1 MKTFETV
8 ELTSD
13 MKTFLKGYSPKEKHF
28 TSIEEIHLIE
38 DNLNI
43 TNYGDNIVALRNSVV
58 QFYDELIEDGSDK
71 DLKYTLM
78 ESMMSVTSV
87 IDNYAYKILILGF

>member
-1 MKTFETV
+1 MRTFETI

-28 TSIEEIHLIE
+28 TSIEEIRLVE

-43 TNYGDNIVALRNSVV
+43 ANYKNNLQALRNSVV
-58 QFYDELIEDGSDK
+58 QFYDELIDENPNDRNMTYD
-71 DLKYTLM
+71 YM
-78 ESMMSVTSV
+78 ESMMSVTAI
-87 IDNYAYKILILGF
+87 IDNYIYKF

>member
-8 ELTSD
+8 ELTRD

-28 TSIEEIHLIE
+28 TSIEEIRLVD

-43 TNYGDNIVALRNSVV
+43 ANYRNNLQALRNSVV
-58 QFYDELIEDGSDK
+58 EFYDGLIDENPNDRNMT
-71 DLKYTLM
+71 YNYM
-78 ESMMSVTSV
+78 ESMMSVTAV
-87 IDNYAYKILILGF
+87 IDNYIYKF

>member
-1 MKTFETV
+1 MKTFETI

-28 TSIEEIHLIE
+28 TSIEEIRLVE

-43 TNYGDNIVALRNSVV
+43 ANYKNNLQALRNSVV
-58 QFYDELIEDGSDK
+58 EFYDELIDENPNNRNMT
-71 DLKYTLM
+71 YAYM
-78 ESMMSVTSV
+78 ESMMSVTAV
-87 IDNYAYKILILGF
+87 IDNYIYNF

>member
-1 MKTFETV
+1 MRNFETI

-28 TSIEEIHLIE
+28 TSIEEIRLVE

-43 TNYGDNIVALRNSVV
+43 DNYRNNIQALRNSVV
-58 QFYDELIEDGSDK
+58 QFYDELIDENPNDK
-71 DLKYTLM
+71 NMTYAYM
-78 ESMMSVTSV
+78 ESMMSVTAV
-87 IDNYAYKILILGF
+87 IDNYIYKF

>member
-1 MKTFETV
+1 MRKFETI

-28 TSIEEIHLIE
+28 TSIEEIRLVE

-43 TNYGDNIVALRNSVV
+43 ANYRNNLQALRNSVV
-58 QFYDELIEDGSDK
+58 QFYDELIDENPNDRNMTYD
-71 DLKYTLM
+71 YM
-78 ESMMSVTSV
+78 ESMMSVTAI
-87 IDNYAYKILILGF
+87 IDNYIYKF

>member
-8 ELTSD
+8 ELTPD

-28 TSIEEIHLIE
+28 TSIEEIRLVE

-43 TNYGDNIVALRNSVV
+43 VNYRNNLQALRNSVV
-58 QFYDELIEDGSDK
+58 QFYDELIDENPNDRNMTYD
-71 DLKYTLM
+71 YM
-78 ESMMSVTSV
+78 ESMMSVTAI
-87 IDNYAYKILILGF
+87 IDNYIYKF

>member
-28 TSIEEIHLIE
+28 TSIEEIRLVE

-43 TNYGDNIVALRNSVV
+43 ANYRNNLQSLRNSVV
-58 QFYDELIEDGSDK
+58 QFYDELIDENPNDK
-71 DLKYTLM
+71 NMTYDYM
-78 ESMMSVTSV
+78 ESMMSVTAI
-87 IDNYAYKILILGF
+87 IDNYIYKF

>member
-28 TSIEEIHLIE
+28 TSIEEIRLVE

-43 TNYGDNIVALRNSVV
+43 ANYRNNLQALRKSVV
-58 QFYDELIEDGSDK
+58 QFYDELIDENPNDRNMTYD
-71 DLKYTLM
+71 YM
-78 ESMMSVTSV
+78 ESMMSVTAI
-87 IDNYAYKILILGF
+87 IDNYIYKF

>member
-1 MKTFETV
+1 MRNFETI

-28 TSIEEIHLIE
+28 TSIEEIKLVE

-43 TNYGDNIVALRNSVV
+43 ANYRNNLQALRNSVV
-58 QFYDELIEDGSDK
+58 QFYDELIDENPNNRNMVYD
-71 DLKYTLM
+71 YM
-78 ESMMSVTSV
+78 ESMMSVTAI
-87 IDNYAYKILILGF
+87 IDNYIYKF

>member
-1 MKTFETV
+1 MKTFETI

-28 TSIEEIHLIE
+28 TSIEEIRLVE

-43 TNYGDNIVALRNSVV
+43 ANYRNNLQALRNSVV
-58 QFYDELIEDGSDK
+58 QFYDELIDENPNDRNMTYD
-71 DLKYTLM
+71 YM
-78 ESMMSVTSV
+78 ESMMSVTAI
-87 IDNYAYKILILGF
+87 IDNYIYKF

>member
-1 MKTFETV
+1 MRNFDTV

-28 TSIEEIHLIE
+28 TSIEEIRLVE

-43 TNYGDNIVALRNSVV
+43 ANYRNNLQALRNSVV
-58 QFYDELIEDGSDK
+58 EFYDELIDENPNDK
-71 DLKYTLM
+71 NMTYAYM
-78 ESMMSVTSV
+78 ESMMSVTAV
-87 IDNYAYKILILGF
+87 IDNYIYKF